1 MRNQFVDLLSAWAM
15 EDSKVHLIVGDLGY
29 GVVEN
34 FQNSIPTQF
43 TNAGIAE
50 QSMVSVAAGMAS
62 EGLRPFVY
70 SIANFPTFRAAEQI
84 RNDIAYHK
92 LAVTIV
98 SVGGGLVYGSLG
110 YSHHAIQDYALMRAM
125 PEMTILSP
133 ADQVEMYAA
142 VDFMRSNAV
151 PTYLRIGNPSTGTV
165 RNHPIVI
172 QAGKPIQVADSLKGN
187 RKMVLVTGAVL
198 ELVNSWMNQPRFQAF
213 DLFSLPAWGSRHR
226 ELFVSALEGFDHIIT
241 VEDHLLDGGFG
252 SWVLE
257 CFAGNATSPR
267 IEVIALDQAV
277 TESVGKENELRSV
290 GGLVG

>member
-1 MRNQFVDLLSAWAM
+1 MRNQFVDLLTSWAM
-15 EDSKVHLIVGDLGY
+15 EDPSVHLIVGDLGY
-29 GVVEN
+29 GVIEK
-34 FQNSIPTQF
+34 FQSSIPDQF

-50 QSMVSVAAGMAS
+50 QSMVGMAAGMAS

-70 SIANFPTFRAAEQI
+70 SIANFPTYRAAEQI
-84 RNDIAYHK
+84 RNDVAHHQ

-125 PEMTILSP
+125 PEITILAP
-133 ADQVEMYAA
+133 ADQVEMDAA
-142 VDFMRSNAV
+142 VEFMRTNTV

-165 RNHPIVI
+165 RKRPISI
-172 QAGKPIQVADSLKGN
+172 QAGKPIQVAESSKGN

-198 ELVNSWMNQPRFQAF
+198 ELVHSWMNRPRFQEF
-213 DLFSLPAWGSRHR
+213 DLYTLPAWGSRHR
-226 ELFVSALEGFDHIIT
+226 EPFVAALHGFDHIIT

-257 CFAGNATSPR
+257 SFAGMQAPPQ

-277 TESVGKENELRSV
+277 TESVGKEDYLRTV
-290 GGLVG
+290 GGLIG